1 MIGADTYSEK
11 SEITHP
17 NHMFD
22 SLGEIPRQRFTNT
35 AAEAFTWCHVERLN
49 FFFFRS
55 ATGESDSLSC
65 LVFCARALNRLT
77 N

>member
-22 SLGEIPRQRFTNT
+22 SLGENPRQRFTNT
-35 AAEAFTWCHVERLN
+35 AATAFTWCHVERLN
-49 FFFFRS
+49 MFFSSGQQLVKRIH
-55 ATGESDSLSC
+55 C
-65 LVFCARALNRLT
+65 LVLSFVRGLSAD
-77 N
+77 